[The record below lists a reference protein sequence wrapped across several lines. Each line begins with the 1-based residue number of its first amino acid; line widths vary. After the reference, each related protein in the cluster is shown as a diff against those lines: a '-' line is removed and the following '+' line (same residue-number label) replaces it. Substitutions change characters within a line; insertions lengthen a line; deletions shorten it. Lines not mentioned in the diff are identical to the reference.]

1 MAFTGL
7 LGGVDS
13 RGSGGGH
20 LQIALMDRFCIFF
33 CDTKPRDCNM
43 QVPWA
48 RAAGAHLAFFVAAR
62 VFKTPVCQE
71 THSTDLYIL
80 GGQCYPN
87 GRRYGAWRLKGS
99 FPFELYKI
107 ILSSQNFN
115 WCREQLW

>member
-1 MAFTGL
+1 LSYKTNSSMAFTGL

-87 GRRYGAWRLKGS
+87 ARHICKV
-99 FPFELYKI
+99 
-107 ILSSQNFN
+107 
-115 WCREQLW
+115 